1 MQVIP
6 VIRGVRDL
14 LPADLARWHIA
25 EQAAAACFAAY
36 HYHEIRTPI
45 LERAELFAR
54 QLGEHTE
61 LVEKQMYLFAD
72 GKNEMLALRPEAT
85 VPTVRAVLQSTLH
98 RALPVR
104 LWYAGAMFRRERPQK
119 GRYRQFYQIGAEIL
133 GAQEPAAD
141 AEHILMTARLWR
153 ELGINAKVQLTINN
167 LGNSEERAKH
177 RDKLRAYFYKRRA
190 QMGEDATRAETNPL
204 RLLESRDPKTAE
216 VARDA
221 PGLAA
226 ELGDES
232 RRHLDEVKNTIA
244 AAGIRFAEDGALV
257 RGLDYYNLTVF
268 EWSMADDD
276 RRQNAVCGGGRYD
289 GLAQQIGSGASLPGC
304 GFALG
309 LDRVADMLQPP
320 PPPGVDC
327 FVAVVDSG
335 AGENQLADK
344 VAEQCRDIGLS
355 VRRHIGGGNL
365 ARQLKKA
372 NAAGARA
379 ALIIGERETAEQCI
393 TIKIMTSGKQTSVA
407 AAQVAMHLQT
417 ALRKS

>member
-141 AEHILMTARLWR
+141 AEHILMTADY
-153 ELGINAKVQLTINN
+153 GA
-167 LGNSEERAKH
+167 NSA
-177 RDKLRAYFYKRRA
+177 
-190 QMGEDATRAETNPL
+190 
-204 RLLESRDPKTAE
+204 
-216 VARDA
+216 
-221 PGLAA
+221 
-226 ELGDES
+226 
-232 RRHLDEVKNTIA
+232 
-244 AAGIRFAEDGALV
+244 
-257 RGLDYYNLTVF
+257 
-268 EWSMADDD
+268 
-276 RRQNAVCGGGRYD
+276 
-289 GLAQQIGSGASLPGC
+289 
-304 GFALG
+304 
-309 LDRVADMLQPP
+309 
-320 PPPGVDC
+320 
-327 FVAVVDSG
+327 
-335 AGENQLADK
+335 
-344 VAEQCRDIGLS
+344 
-355 VRRHIGGGNL
+355 
-365 ARQLKKA
+365 
-372 NAAGARA
+372 
-379 ALIIGERETAEQCI
+379 
-393 TIKIMTSGKQTSVA
+393 
-407 AAQVAMHLQT
+407 
-417 ALRKS
+417 